1 MLSVWKSDEKL
12 LIYASLIF
20 PSEIILFEKKY
31 RAFYTV
37 FHHQT
42 KNLEV
47 RKKKKTVT
55 SGLADTP
62 LFRTLAISGKVHIP
76 GKSGRGLTGDDSCYY
91 GLPLLRNYGHFIG
104 TKVTILLF

>member
-1 MLSVWKSDEKL
+1 MSVWKSDEKL

-20 PSEIILFEKKY
+20 PSEMILFEKKY

-47 RKKKKTVT
+47 RKKKKKQLP
-55 SGLADTP
+55 LALQTP
-62 LFRTLAISGKVHIP
+62 RYFGRSLFRTKCTSPAKAVE
-76 GKSGRGLTGDDSCYY
+76 
-91 GLPLLRNYGHFIG
+91 
-104 TKVTILLF
+104 V